1 MEPSIRV
8 VVVEDDIQYLEE
20 ISLLLR
26 SSSID
31 IVGTYTTGK
40 SGLKG
45 ILEKKPQVALVD
57 LGLPDISGIEVIRE
71 LLHRGSKTELLVL
84 TVYDDDE
91 HLFSALRSGAI
102 GYIVKSEATPSEI
115 AKAVKEVV
123 RGGAPMS
130 PGIARKVLK
139 SFREFEEI
147 KKEKTIKEL
156 TPREQE
162 ILEYLSEG
170 FGPKKIAQFLNISYE
185 TVRVH
190 LKNIYRKLQVNS
202 LIEALA
208 TYKRGKTIGRWG
220 DE

>member
-1 MEPSIRV
+1 MGSSIRV

-20 ISLLLR
+20 ITLLLR

-45 ILEKKPQVALVD
+45 ILEKKPRVALVD
-57 LGLPDISGIEVIRE
+57 LGLPDISGIELIRE
-71 LLHRGSKTELLVL
+71 VLQQESQTELLVL

-115 AKAVKEVV
+115 VKAVKEVI

-130 PGIARKVLK
+130 PGIARRVLK
-139 SFREFEEI
+139 TFREFEEI
-147 KKEKTIKEL
+147 KKSKNLKEL
-156 TPREQE
+156 TSREKE

-208 TYKRGKTIGRWG
+208 VYRREK
-220 DE
+220 

>member
-1 MEPSIRV
+1 MGSSIRV
-8 VVVEDDIQYLEE
+8 VIVEDEIQYLEE
-20 ISLLLR
+20 ISHLLK

-40 SGLKG
+40 SGLQG
-45 ILEKKPQVALVD
+45 ILEKKPQVALID

-71 LLHRGSKTELLVL
+71 IFNKSSETELLVL

-91 HLFSALRSGAI
+91 HLFSALKSGAV

-115 AKAVKEVV
+115 VKAVKEVI

-130 PGIARKVLK
+130 PGIARRILK
-139 SFREFEEI
+139 TFRGNK
-147 KKEKTIKEL
+147 KKEDLKEL
-156 TPREQE
+156 TSREKE
-162 ILEYLSEG
+162 ILEYLSRG

-190 LKNIYRKLQVNS
+190 LKNIYKKLQVNS
-202 LIEALA
+202 LIEAIA
-208 TYKRGKTIGRWG
+208 VYRGEKTNKN
-220 DE
+220 